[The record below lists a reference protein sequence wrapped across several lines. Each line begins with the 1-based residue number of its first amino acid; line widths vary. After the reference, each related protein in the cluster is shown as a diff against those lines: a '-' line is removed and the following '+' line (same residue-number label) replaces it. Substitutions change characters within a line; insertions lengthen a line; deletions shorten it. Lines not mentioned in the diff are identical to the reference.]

1 VCLGIFSTPGTIF
14 RQCGSVGLALLCEI
28 DRLSLFITIFTPRS
42 LDYRLPS
49 LFWLVCAIFICIGF
63 DVIMKAGLAYYT
75 ELAAIFPNRAGADV
89 AYLEQAYK
97 KPKFLFPVSFAVI
110 TIILGFAS

>member
-1 VCLGIFSTPGTIF
+1 MMFTSSSLG
-14 RQCGSVGLALLCEI
+14 
-28 DRLSLFITIFTPRS
+28 
-42 LDYRLPS
+42 YRFPS
-49 LFWLVCAIFICIGF
+49 LFWSVCTASICSCFNISA
-63 DVIMKAGLAYYT
+63 KAGLAYYT

-110 TIILGFAS
+110 TIMLGFAS